1 MGITARGR
9 LQLLHGLLVATTVM
23 ATGCSAKDANST
35 GGTQVTDAQATS
47 REEENSTSA
56 EGDLKLR
63 MMESLTNPQRTEILK
78 SLIAQFE
85 QENKPI
91 QVELISPPFD
101 QADETIE
108 TMLSTKQ
115 DLDVVE
121 VREINVAD
129 YVNKQYIEPL
139 DAYTASW
146 QDYSTVQQ
154 IPLSVGSVNGKLYFL
169 ANGLYERQ
177 LYYRKDWFDQ
187 ANIVPPSTWGEIYDA
202 AVKLTDR
209 ARNQYGFSF
218 RGAKGANGVFD
229 GMIRTYNGTAMNLT
243 DGAFLNSGSTIY
255 STPAADEALT
265 LYKKLYENA
274 SPKESVYWGFDEQV
288 KAFTSGQTAMLLQDS
303 DVIQTL
309 QTQMKP
315 GTWAAVPMP
324 KGPSG
329 KSLITVG
336 AAGWGIP
343 SASPH
348 KDAAWKLI
356 AFLSSSDQNTA
367 FSKQYGL
374 VPIHTTAATDPFFM
388 TGPYKTL
395 LDMTNDPDTYLYY
408 QTPIKYP
415 GNNEWSK
422 VSTTTEQ
429 EMLLGKATVQETLVK
444 WDAYWKEQQRLMLG
458 K

>member
-1 MGITARGR
+1 MGETVKGR
-9 LQLLHGLLVATTVM
+9 MQLLLGLLVAATVM
-23 ATGCSAKDANST
+23 ATGCSAKDAQST
-35 GGTQVTDAQATS
+35 GGSKDVRAVGSEAG
-47 REEENSTSA
+47 NGA
-56 EGDLKLR
+56 AAKGDVKLR
-63 MMESLTNPQRTEILK
+63 MMESLTNPKRTEILK

-85 QENKPI
+85 QENPSI
-91 QVELISPPFD
+91 HVELISPPFN

-115 DLDVVE
+115 NLDVIE

-129 YVNKQYIEPL
+129 YVKKQYIEPL

-146 QDYSTVQQ
+146 QDYATVQQ

-187 ANIVPPSTWGEIYDA
+187 AKISPPSTWDELYNA
-202 AVKLTDR
+202 AVKLTNQ
-209 ARNQYGFSF
+209 ARNQFGFSF
-218 RGAKGANGVFD
+218 RGARGSNGVFD
-229 GMIRTYNGTAMNLT
+229 GMIRTYNGAATDLA

-255 STPAADEALT
+255 STPEASEALT
-265 LYKKLYENA
+265 LYKKLYDHA

-309 QTQMKP
+309 QAEMKP

-336 AAGWGIP
+336 AAGWGI
-343 SASPH
+343 SSSSSH
-348 KDAAWKLI
+348 KAAAWKLI
-356 AFLSSSDQNTA
+356 AFLSSPDQNTE
-367 FSKQYGL
+367 FGKKYGL
-374 VPIHTTAATDPFFM
+374 VPIHTTVSTDPYFT

-395 LDMTNDPDTYLYY
+395 IDMTNDPDTYLYY

-422 VSTTTEQ
+422 VSTSTEQ

-444 WDAYWKEQQRLMLG
+444 WDAFWKEQQRLIQG